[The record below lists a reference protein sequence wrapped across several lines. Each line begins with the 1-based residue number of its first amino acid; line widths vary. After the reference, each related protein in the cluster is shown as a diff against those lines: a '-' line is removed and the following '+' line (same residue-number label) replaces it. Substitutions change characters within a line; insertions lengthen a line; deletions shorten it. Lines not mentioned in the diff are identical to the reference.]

1 MKYSIQFGIALC
13 FREQLK
19 DDLKNIPC
27 SFKFDETTTQQ
38 AKKQYY
44 IYTQYW
50 REKHQCIKISY
61 HGTLMVNQWK
71 VIGAF
76 LWVCQKNKFWFIP
89 YARHT
94 GMDGPNV
101 NFKHL
106 THYMPMLFYMRAK
119 LTLNVLSA
127 SICLQTCPL
136 DITHNG
142 FRSAITKLDF
152 NVNSF
157 VFDVNFF

>member
-61 HGTLMVNQWK
+61 HGTLMVNQ
-71 VIGAF
+71 
-76 LWVCQKNKFWFIP
+76 
-89 YARHT
+89 
-94 GMDGPNV
+94 
-101 NFKHL
+101 
-106 THYMPMLFYMRAK
+106 
-119 LTLNVLSA
+119 
-127 SICLQTCPL
+127 
-136 DITHNG
+136 
-142 FRSAITKLDF
+142 
-152 NVNSF
+152 
-157 VFDVNFF
+157 